1 MVTFRRLLVFLC
13 LISAL
18 LPTCFAQRT
27 PRKCA
32 DIPIPGSDGKTI
44 HVSQYQGKVLM
55 IEMMLTNCPECLQT
69 MQFMSKLQKDFGPRG
84 FQAIGVSL
92 DGNIEAVKPY
102 AERYRFGFPVG
113 HLDSEPAIKFLD
125 LKETGHPVV
134 PYILFVDWQGNV
146 RFQYPA
152 DAPIFNS
159 AEKNFRQ
166 IADGLLRQK
175 AEKKGPQYET
185 RPAGKQ

>member
-1 MVTFRRLLVFLC
+1 MVTFRRLLVFSC
-13 LISAL
+13 IF
-18 LPTCFAQRT
+18 PMCFAQHT

-32 DIPIPGSDGKTI
+32 DVPITTSDGKTI
-44 HVSQYQGKVLM
+44 RIPQYLGKVVM
-55 IEMMLTNCPECLQT
+55 IEMMLTDCEPCLQT
-69 MQFMSKLQKDFGPRG
+69 MQFMAKLQKEYAPRG
-84 FQAIGVSL
+84 FQAVGIAL
-92 DGNIEAVKPY
+92 DGNVAAVKPF
-102 AERYRFGFPVG
+102 AERYRFPFPVG
-113 HLDSEPAIKFLD
+113 HLDQEPAIRFLD

-134 PYILFVDWQGNV
+134 PYILFVDWQGSV

-159 AEKNFRQ
+159 AEKNLRQ
-166 IADGLLRQK
+166 IADGLLRQA

>member
-13 LISAL
+13 IF
-18 LPTCFAQRT
+18 PICFAQHL
-27 PRKCA
+27 PRKA
-32 DIPIPGSDGKTI
+32 GDVPITVSDGKTI
-44 HVSQYQGKVLM
+44 RIPQYQGKVVM
-55 IEMMLTNCPECLQT
+55 IEMMLTDCEPCLQT
-69 MQFMSKLQKDFGPRG
+69 MQFMAKLQKDFGSRG
-84 FQAIGVSL
+84 FQTVAISL
-92 DGNIEAVKPY
+92 DGNVTAVKPF
-102 AERYRFGFPVG
+102 AERYRFPFPVG
-113 HLDSEPAIKFLD
+113 HLDPEPAIKFLD

-134 PYILFVDWQGNV
+134 PYILFVDWMGSV

-166 IADGLLRQK
+166 IADGLLHQA

-185 RPAGKQ
+185 KPAGKQ